1 MKLLFIFMLVIFLS
15 CGNKSQNDDNNPVI
29 HGEVPEENTNDIA
42 NDFNENRMTHYVSD
56 NLRLRDGDNLSSRVI
71 ATLPQYMALRIIETG
86 RTDEIDGITAPWI
99 KIVSQT
105 GSTGWCFSGYVS
117 QIEDN
122 VIEGL
127 AAAFANR
134 KSLTYP
140 KRRDVF
146 LNRENVSSIDLIR
159 EETGYYIQQ
168 EARRYQ
174 GPGRTPEILT
184 LSVENENVY
193 IREID
198 IVNNELIT
206 RNEIQLQ
213 FNGRTFVHNIEVQ
226 VYNSTRLLV
235 QDGRIQIIYLEHYD
249 RIESGRYGVWEY
261 QDPYTFAG
269 SLNTPMSDRIIR
281 LTTDYLTTF
290 SGEYIFDSYKIVS
303 QENWAIDTD
312 FMMSATFNIDY
323 NHEKKCLTIPTN
335 NYNLYFYRRAF
346 GRSSPSERWRFNF
359 VETMAEEPFFWSVGE
374 GMGGFFEQRFYF
386 YKGGI
391 AFTIE
396 SSNRDYDDELET
408 TVESNIKY
416 VVFFKKKI

>member
-1 MKLLFIFMLVIFLS
+1 MKLLFIFMFVIFLS

-29 HGEVPEENTNDIA
+29 HGEVPEENANDIA

-134 KSLTYP
+134 KSGTYP
-140 KRRDVF
+140 GRRETP
-146 LNRENVSSIDLIR
+146 NRENVSSIDLIR
-159 EETGYYIQQ
+159 EATGYYIQQ

-174 GPGRTPEILT
+174 APGRAPEILT

-226 VYNSTRLLV
+226 VYYSTRLVL
-235 QDGRIQIIYLEHYD
+235 QNGRIQIIYLENTSEIRSRWISWWQYD
-249 RIESGRYGVWEY
+249 
-261 QDPYTFAG
+261 DPYTFAG

-290 SGEYIFDSYKIVS
+290 AGEYIFDSYKIVS
-303 QENWAIDTD
+303 QENETIDTD
-312 FMMSATFNIDY
+312 LIMSATLNIDY
-323 NHEKKCLTIPTN
+323 NHEKKCLTIPPN

-346 GRSSPSERWRFNF
+346 GTSSPSQNRQFGF
-359 VETMAEEPFFWSVGE
+359 VETMAEEPFYWAYGE
-374 GMGGFFEQRFYF
+374 GMRGSSERRFYF

-391 AFTIE
+391 AFTHE
-396 SSNRDYDDELET
+396 SSFRDYGDDPETILEFNT
-408 TVESNIKY
+408 KY